1 MPSYEGIRLLELKR
15 LAAQR
20 EISLAP
26 WATLDDFKAQL
37 EQADDEHNAFHRF
50 LDLPPE
56 LRERVYTQFFNSY
69 IDDDNPKCQPPISYA
84 SRTVRQEAL
93 PVFYGCCWFSIRAS
107 CGISRELKPITDGQR
122 IADVL
127 SPNSAA
133 FMKSISALELG
144 RIRSLRL
151 NVLGCEIHLKLD
163 ARDQKDPI
171 TIRTPYI
178 VDLGSSSNST
188 QRERK
193 EQMLSDLRTI
203 ALGVAA
209 REGPLKLREGDLE
222 RLYET
227 VRIAFVALYPDR

>member
-69 IDDDNPKCQPPISYA
+69 FDDDNPKCQPPISYA

-93 PVFYGCCWFSIRAS
+93 PVFYGCCWLSIRAS
-107 CGISRELKPITDGQR
+107 CGIS
-122 IADVL
+122 
-127 SPNSAA
+127 
-133 FMKSISALELG
+133 
-144 RIRSLRL
+144 
-151 NVLGCEIHLKLD
+151 
-163 ARDQKDPI
+163 
-171 TIRTPYI
+171 
-178 VDLGSSSNST
+178 
-188 QRERK
+188 
-193 EQMLSDLRTI
+193 
-203 ALGVAA
+203 
-209 REGPLKLREGDLE
+209 
-222 RLYET
+222 
-227 VRIAFVALYPDR
+227 